1 MGQPSWREIRRLQVP
16 DRPAALWTPA
26 LDYVTPAKLYRIT
39 VEPQAPPPAPQA
51 GAQQAAAQQGG
62 PQQGAPQQ
70 AQAQAVVPQDQRW
83 TPAGEQPTTAD
94 GNPALSRNGGLVID
108 GCAPGAL
115 IGKVGGST
123 ADLKPD
129 KDKVILFSVG
139 RHCVFSV
146 TEAAKTGALYLCIN
160 DGREGITGVQGRLE
174 VTICEAL

>member
-1 MGQPSWREIRRLQVP
+1 MMGQPSWREIRRLQVP

-39 VEPQAPPPAPQA
+39 VEPQAPPPAPAPQA

-62 PQQGAPQQ
+62 PQQPAP
-70 AQAQAVVPQDQRW
+70 AQAPAPQDQAW
-83 TPAGEQPTTAD
+83 TPAGEQACTAD

-115 IGKVGGST
+115 IGKIGGST

-146 TEAAKTGALYLCIN
+146 TEAAKTGALYLGIN
-160 DGREGITGVQGRLE
+160 DGREGLTGVQGQLE

>member
-16 DRPAALWTPA
+16 DRPAAMWTPA
-26 LDYVTPAKLYRIT
+26 LDHVTPAKLYRIT
-39 VEPQAPPPAPQA
+39 VEPQA
-51 GAQQAAAQQGG
+51 GAQQQAGPQQPAAAQ
-62 PQQGAPQQ
+62 AP
-70 AQAQAVVPQDQRW
+70 APPPPQDQRW
-83 TPAGEQPTTAD
+83 TPAGEQPCTAD
-94 GNPALSRNGGLVID
+94 GSPTLSRNGGLVIE

-146 TEAAKTGALYLCIN
+146 TDAVKTGALYLGIN
-160 DGREGITGVQGRLE
+160 DGREGITGVQGQLE